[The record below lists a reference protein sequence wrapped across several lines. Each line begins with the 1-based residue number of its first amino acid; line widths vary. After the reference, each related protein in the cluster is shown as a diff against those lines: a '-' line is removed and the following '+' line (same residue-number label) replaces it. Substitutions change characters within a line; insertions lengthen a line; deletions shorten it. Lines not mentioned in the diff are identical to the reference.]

1 MVNRPDSGVEEGLR
15 PNDPLGA
22 SRSAVSTA
30 YEIAK
35 AGGDGAKLLK
45 QLPKLGRKQLE
56 KSMDSLEQ
64 RALEHEEKI
73 RHPRVSYRLGSS
85 ARLSIRPVLLRSR
98 AAKFTISGS
107 RRTSSRGTCMST
119 ESEQLAGAL
128 ICLGNVVA
136 LLREEG
142 ERKAGQYD
150 GLLAYQALSRI
161 KGEAQAFGLPLDD
174 IGLADFEPDSLLVVP
189 LKQAA

>member
-1 MVNRPDSGVEEGLR
+1 
-15 PNDPLGA
+15 
-22 SRSAVSTA
+22 
-30 YEIAK
+30 
-35 AGGDGAKLLK
+35 
-45 QLPKLGRKQLE
+45 
-56 KSMDSLEQ
+56 
-64 RALEHEEKI
+64 
-73 RHPRVSYRLGSS
+73 
-85 ARLSIRPVLLRSR
+85 
-98 AAKFTISGS
+98 
-107 RRTSSRGTCMST
+107 MST

-161 KGEAQAFGLPLDD
+161 KGEALAFGLPLDD